1 MAKLNKAID
10 EVRAN
15 EARQLK
21 EEGSE
26 PLLKHA
32 RWCLLKRPPESQRQ
46 QMGRLAEASQI
57 QSVYPQIFLR
67 RPTKKLFRKCSN
79 HALG

>member
-1 MAKLNKAID
+1 MTKLNKAID

-32 RWCLLKRPPESQRQ
+32 RWCLLKRPRNLSDNR
-46 QMGRLAEASQI
+46 
-57 QSVYPQIFLR
+57 
-67 RPTKKLFRKCSN
+67 
-79 HALG
+79 